1 MSAKYDLFP
10 AFVVF
15 SAESETL
22 NIEEMS
28 SAPAYPK
35 NSIQYDK
42 ARVLVMGGNVTI
54 AIDSET
60 GPKIIFRQPY
70 EEANFIRSKS
80 NKEDSRL
87 TTTNGTMLVFKKND
101 ACGCG
106 SRLRSWN
113 PYRTLGSSKDPA

>member
-10 AFVVF
+10 AFIVF
-15 SAESETL
+15 NSQDGV
-22 NIEEMS
+22 NKIEDMR
-28 SAPAYPK
+28 SAPPYPK
-35 NSIQYDK
+35 NVVQYDK
-42 ARVLVMGGNVTI
+42 ARVVVMGGNVTV

>member
-10 AFVVF
+10 AFIVF
-15 SAESETL
+15 SPQDENL
-22 NIEEMS
+22 KIEDMR
-28 SAPAYPK
+28 SAPPYPK
-35 NSIQYDK
+35 NVIQYDK
-42 ARVLVMGGNVTI
+42 ARVVVMDGNVTV
-54 AIDSET
+54 ALDSDE
-60 GPKIIFRQPY
+60 GPQIVFRQPY
-70 EEANFIRSKS
+70 EEASFIKSAS

-113 PYRTLGSSKDPA
+113 PYRILGSSKDPA